1 MTLTRTIFKTFRN
14 NQRTSVDTFKLN
26 TILNNTY
33 NMENAI
39 GTSK

>member
-1 MTLTRTIFKTFRN
+1 MQSTQTIFNTFWN
-14 NQRTSVDTFKLN
+14 NQQTRVDTFKLT

-33 NMENAI
+33 NMENTI